1 MAYTTADLTSVERAI
16 ASGVLTCV
24 VNGQTVTYRSIK
36 DLERARDLIRREIA
50 TSAGSGGRAVFHFQ
64 PVGRRD

>member
-1 MAYTTADLTSVERAI
+1 MAYTAADLSAVERAI

-24 VNGQTVTYRSIK
+24 VNGQTVTYRSIR
-36 DLERARDLIRREIA
+36 DLERARDLIRRDIA
-50 TSAGSGGRAVFHFQ
+50 TASGAGRGVFYFQ

>member
-1 MAYTTADLTSVERAI
+1 MAYTTADLSAVERAI

-24 VNGQTVTYRSIK
+24 VNGQTITYRSIGE
-36 DLERARDLIRREIA
+36 LERARELIRRDIA
-50 TSAGSGGRAVFHFQ
+50 TANGGGRGVFHFQ